1 MRLRPE
7 LTACRSSTD
16 LEIVGSYDVD
26 DGSGM
31 DGLFVLL
38 TISVIMAERD
48 ELDRTN
54 GTVRRLG
61 ETAGEKD

>member
-1 MRLRPE
+1 
-7 LTACRSSTD
+7 
-16 LEIVGSYDVD
+16 
-26 DGSGM
+26 M